1 MNGWTKFALGIN
13 MAGVAFNAA
22 VGVWPWMVMHL
33 ACIVFLLATAPGD

>member
-22 VGVWPWMVMHL
+22 VGAWPWM
-33 ACIVFLLATAPGD
+33 AAPRLHRIPAHGGAR

>member
-22 VGVWPWMVMHL
+22 VGAWPWMAVQPRLHRIP
-33 ACIVFLLATAPGD
+33 ARDGAR